1 MCGLVRDDGVLL
13 ASVSSI
19 ETSSPAPVR
28 TCRVVGNSG
37 GDVACGTT
45 SRSFVIIS
53 HPITIDVFRGLAEL
67 EDTGRGQLPH
77 RLPRAAR
84 ARCDDPQLL
93 SAETQPSG
101 VRVAVRTAATVIE
114 LDLLRTRVVLVGVPP
129 RADGTV
135 DLLVDRQRVQ
145 QATVYGGDLVRIDP
159 ATGATEMEQGE
170 VATLRFDG
178 LAPGDKTVEIWL
190 PHYERVE
197 LVALRTDAPIGAAP
211 TDRPIWVHQGS
222 SISQGS
228 NAATPSTTWPAL
240 AAAAADLDLVNL
252 GFSGS
257 AMLDP
262 FVARAIRD
270 RPADLISV
278 KIGINLVNS
287 DLMRQR
293 AFGPAVH
300 GFLDTIRDGHPTTP
314 IVVIGPLHCPIHE
327 STPGPGSFD
336 GEALAAGTIRFIA
349 LGDPADA
356 VVPNAGLRRLTLR
369 SIREQLTQIVARR
382 QTDDPH
388 LTYVDGLDLYG
399 PSDEATHPLPDNLHP
414 DAATHRLIGER
425 FVALALG

>member
-1 MCGLVRDDGVLL
+1 MG
-13 ASVSSI
+13 A
-19 ETSSPAPVR
+19 
-28 TCRVVGNSG
+28 RVPW
-37 GDVACGTT
+37 GTT

-53 HPITIDVFRGLAEL
+53 HPITIELFRGLAEL

-77 RLPRAAR
+77 RLPRSAR

-93 SAETQPSG
+93 SAEAQPSG
-101 VRVAVRTAATVIE
+101 VRVAVRTTATLVE
-114 LDLLRTRVVLVGVPP
+114 LDLLRTRVVLTGVPP
-129 RADGTV
+129 RADGAV
-135 DLLVDRQRVQ
+135 DLLVDGRRVQ
-145 QATVYGGDLVRIDP
+145 HASVYGGDLVRIDP
-159 ATGATEMEQGE
+159 TTGATEIEPGE
-170 VATLRFDG
+170 TATLRFDG
-178 LAPGDKTVEIWL
+178 LEPQDKTVELWL

-197 LVALRTDAPIGAAP
+197 LMALRTDAPIAAAP
-211 TDRPIWVHQGS
+211 ADRPIWVHQGS

-240 AAAAADLDLVNL
+240 AAAHANLDLVNL

-293 AFGPAVH
+293 AFGPAAH

-314 IVVIGPLHCPIHE
+314 IMVIGPLHCPIHE

-336 GEALAAGTIRFIA
+336 EEALSAGTIRFIA
-349 LGDPADA
+349 LGDPTDA
-356 VVPNAGLRRLTLR
+356 KAPNPGLRRLTLQ
-369 SIREQLTQIVARR
+369 SIREQLTQIVAQR
-382 QTDDPH
+382 QTEDPH
-388 LTYVDGLDLYG
+388 LSYVDGLDLYG
-399 PSDEATHPLPDNLHP
+399 PRDEAAHPLPDNLHP
-414 DAATHRLIGER
+414 DAATHRLIAER

>member
-1 MCGLVRDDGVLL
+1 MVGGFSTRRCMAAIWC
-13 ASVSSI
+13 AS
-19 ETSSPAPVR
+19 T
-28 TCRVVGNSG
+28 
-37 GDVACGTT
+37 
-45 SRSFVIIS
+45 
-53 HPITIDVFRGLAEL
+53 
-67 EDTGRGQLPH
+67 
-77 RLPRAAR
+77 
-84 ARCDDPQLL
+84 
-93 SAETQPSG
+93 
-101 VRVAVRTAATVIE
+101 
-114 LDLLRTRVVLVGVPP
+114 
-129 RADGTV
+129 
-135 DLLVDRQRVQ
+135 RQRVRRRWSK
-145 QATVYGGDLVRIDP
+145 ASRRPCDS
-159 ATGATEMEQGE
+159 TG
-170 VATLRFDG
+170 LRHK
-178 LAPGDKTVEIWL
+178 DKTVELWL

-197 LVALRTDAPIGAAP
+197 LIALRTDAPIAAAP
-211 TDRPIWVHQGS
+211 ADRPIWVHQGS

-240 AAAAADLDLVNL
+240 AAAHAGLDLVNL

-278 KIGINLVNS
+278 KIGINLVNA

-314 IVVIGPLHCPIHE
+314 IMVIGPLHCPIHE

-336 GEALAAGTIRFIA
+336 EEALSAGTIRFIA

-356 VVPNAGLRRLTLR
+356 KVANPGLRRLTLQ

-382 QTDDPH
+382 QTEDPH
-388 LTYVDGLDLYG
+388 LSYVDGLDLYG
-399 PSDEATHPLPDNLHP
+399 PRDEATHPLPDNLHP
-414 DAATHRLIGER
+414 DAATHRLIAER